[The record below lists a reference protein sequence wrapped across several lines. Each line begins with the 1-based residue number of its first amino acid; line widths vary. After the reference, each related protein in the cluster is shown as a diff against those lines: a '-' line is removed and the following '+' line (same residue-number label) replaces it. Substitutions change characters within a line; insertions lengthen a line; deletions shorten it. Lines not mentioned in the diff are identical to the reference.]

1 MLQSIK
7 LVFKNSICLKYKVS
21 EVWYLEAREDFI
33 DFALNNHKEIDDLKK
48 YQCVRNGSYRIPL
61 KDLKF
66 SGLQLN

>member
-33 DFALNNHKEIDDLKK
+33 DFALNSQEEIDDLK
-48 YQCVRNGSYRIPL
+48 NS
-61 KDLKF
+61 
-66 SGLQLN
+66 